1 MMITIHITQDDIYG
15 AIIYDA
21 KP

>member
-1 MMITIHITQDDIYG
+1 MTTIHITQDDIYG